1 MKREMKEIIRK
12 IGKGININEKPKS
25 IRNKEDKFLLDLIQ
39 NLCVLENSTS
49 EAYKSGINLFEYEEK
64 YVFIIKDLIRKVY
77 GEMKSELILWWVYE
91 SISSD
96 GKILPLVDENL
107 KQHVIKTP
115 KQLVKFLKRYNEK

>member
-77 GEMKSELILWWVYE
+77 GEIKSELILWWVYE